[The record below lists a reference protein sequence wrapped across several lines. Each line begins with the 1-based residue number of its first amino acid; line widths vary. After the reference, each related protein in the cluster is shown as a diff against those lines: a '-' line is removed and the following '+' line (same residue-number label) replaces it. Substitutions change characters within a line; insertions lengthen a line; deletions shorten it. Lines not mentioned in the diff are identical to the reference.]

1 MNTDFQKYLMNA
13 LNEVE
18 KDETNPTPTNGE
30 KDNKD
35 KLTAETFKKDLI
47 EAETEESLKD
57 IFKRFNF
64 KKGPTAIYEK
74 DGESVELSKKDLE
87 NIFKNLINN
96 DEFME
101 IFTDKFRKDSLK
113 IENNDSKNDFLKF
126 FDEIKAKFQKK
137 IENNNGTLKRKEDFE
152 KLGETIVYRTAC
164 AFKNPDANI
173 ETICKEIFSDDS
185 DDRIKS
191 LGSIES
197 KFAEYGCL
205 KGFAEYKKKNEKSN
219 KEDVKNTIS
228 KLTPYY
234 EVLQNQGSSPDEVND
249 AIEEISSNIKT
260 EFKHFYDEAQASFE
274 EGQKTMKDHINDPNW
289 KWVDPLT
296 GKEPKGNIKNTKAVA
311 KKLFSNMAQ
320 KADELSKKIMSSPHN
335 LENDILKAGVI
346 AIKVAV
352 GGVKAVKAIANFFG
366 FGKTASADA
375 FIKKNKETTN
385 STKSALNKFK
395 NFLKD
400 TRFDK
405 LFKEGFNESFR
416 TLKNVFKFILNE
428 EDTTAQTTTASAEAS
443 ADTPAE
449 EPKTNPGELSE
460 ELNKLRLA
468 FMNED
473 NGFKKTGNTIFNY
486 IIKSYAYLVLLANG
500 TDKNKIGEFKKVK
513 DATDTYEF
521 NFNLEGNITYIQDKI
536 NLYINSINIFNDF
549 YNELKKKNEKTVNK
563 LFVGD
568 ILQSEQ
574 IFPISSYKLIKC
586 IDSLVKDPDLSKNK
600 IFVDNLNAIKKLYD
614 KNGIFQFTSNWIKIK
629 ENPNGWSSNGKTLEE
644 LYKQLQITLNTLKS
658 IKIQP
663 ETERIVKTFKNK
675 EDFDKFKKELV
686 NALGGDKNI
695 EYTNGDTDSSNYN
708 SILNKLN
715 DFDKIDNLKNA
726 ITTMLELKTE
736 LPTAIEEIN
745 KNTKI
750 PDNLKSTYEGIKDK
764 NDVFINA
771 MYLKAAMASM
781 NESYWFNNGNLLTE
795 DEHDSYEDDED
806 DFRNSNVEQD
816 RDKNNNVTKWIEQF
830 KKMFDNVTP
839 DNFKSN
845 VDEYN
850 KLIKDIDETY
860 ETVRKS
866 NQKYNGVNPD
876 CAFEKAVYMKTPDK
890 ESNENSGNEVEETK
904 KNLPEEEAK
913 KALDNMVVN
922 VEGDKI
928 KVKTTFNGWKG
939 KPDKLDVYIYSNK
952 DIDQQIHAAASPFYH
967 AYQEAYRDLFDKWCE
982 ETEKGTDENKKKA
995 IPLLK
1000 KLLGD
1005 KVEDH
1010 QEDSI
1015 EIADEL
1021 KKQFDAVSQELEKL
1035 KEINGDSAKLDK
1047 IDELSK
1053 KLEEIDGKIQ
1063 TTYDEL
1069 WKIVQTKNNKDE
1081 FKQYEINKDKTP
1093 VFQKIINVKAIMAKL
1108 GITESVV
1115 INEIKQLL
1123 LEETE
1128 NKELDNVKKELK
1140 DLLDKKFED
1149 GDLKKYDEIKSNIEK
1164 IEGVPEEIKEKPELT
1179 LALGDKESE
1188 GNKEDESKIDTYVK
1202 ETKAIIDGINIEN
1215 ISKEDFYNKLK
1226 TAFDKTE
1233 DGILEWCKNDEKRLE
1248 LYTRHELPSEIKD
1261 DIIPKLWNAKSFLST
1276 VYKEIKQESFNPFY
1290 DYDFIMLLEAE
1301 NEQNTEGDGKESE
1314 SEEDKKKKLEEIT
1327 NKVKNGCEAINKLL
1341 TVEKE
1346 NDFVSQYKEWKN
1358 GATELFNQFGDKI
1371 ENKDQMKDPTQMMTG
1386 MCIALKKANEGGE
1399 KPAEGGEK
1407 QEGNQETGQ
1416 EGGQESNKEGE
1427 NNQQG

>member
-1 MNTDFQKYLMNA
+1 MNA
-13 LNEVE
+13 LNEGN
-18 KDETNPTPTNGE
+18 DPTPTNGE

-35 KLTAETFKKDLI
+35 KLTPETFKKDLI
-47 EAETEESLKD
+47 EAGDEETLNK

-74 DGESVELSKKDLE
+74 DGESVELSKKDLD
-87 NIFKNLINN
+87 NIFKNLVNN

-101 IFTDKFRKDSLK
+101 IFTDKFRKETLELK
-113 IENNDSKNDFLKF
+113 DNDSKNDFLKF

-289 KWVDPLT
+289 KWVDPIT

-400 TRFDK
+400 PRFDK

-428 EDTTAQTTTASAEAS
+428 DDTTAQTTAASAEAS
-443 ADTPAE
+443 GDDTPAE

-500 TDKNKIGEFKKVK
+500 TDKNKIGEFKKVE
-513 DATDTYEF
+513 DAVATTYEF

-568 ILQSEQ
+568 ILQTQ
-574 IFPISSYKLIKC
+574 QVFPISSYKLIKC
-586 IDSLVKDPDLSKNK
+586 IDSLVKDPELSKNK

-614 KNGIFQFTSNWIKIK
+614 KNGIFQFTSNWVKIK

-644 LYKQLQITLNTLKS
+644 LYKQLQVTLNTLKS

-675 EDFDKFKKELV
+675 EEFDKFNKELV
-686 NALGGDKNI
+686 IAFGGNKNI
-695 EYTNGDTDSSNYN
+695 EFTNGDTESSNYD
-708 SILNKLN
+708 SIFNKLN
-715 DFDKIDNLKNA
+715 EFDKIENINDAFTMRAETSEELKSA
-726 ITTMLELKTE
+726 IT
-736 LPTAIEEIN
+736 EIN
-745 KNTKI
+745 KNSKI
-750 PDNLKSTYEGIKDK
+750 PDDLKSTYENEKIE
-764 NDVFINA
+764 NDPFIDA
-771 MYLKAAMASM
+771 LYLKAALAKLS
-781 NESYWFNNGNLLTE
+781 ESYWFNTGNLLTE
-795 DEHDSYEDDED
+795 DNENPEQTQKQNAEKA
-806 DFRNSNVEQD
+806 SNN
-816 RDKNNNVTKWIEQF
+816 KNNKKWIESL
-830 KKMFDNVTP
+830 KKMLNDVKP
-839 DNFKSN
+839 DNFKSF
-845 VDEYN
+845 VGEYK
-850 KLIKDIDETY
+850 KLIEPIDKAYEEETK
-860 ETVRKS
+860 KS
-866 NQKYNGVNPD
+866 QKYNGINAYS
-876 CAFEKAVYMKTPDK
+876 AFDKVLYMNTKETNEESTEVTDKDIQAKFDTIKKEVEALKGINKTNEAQDKLENIEEQTNKTLEDIRTIIAKMEDGDKKTSYEEILNGLDKDLPKENLIKKLIYIKALMAKMALK
-890 ESNENSGNEVEETK
+890 ESMSFNRIMNLLFEAENQEELNK
-904 KNLPEEEAK
+904 SIQEY
-913 KALDNMVVN
+913 
-922 VEGDKI
+922 
-928 KVKTTFNGWKG
+928 KTQLFE
-939 KPDKLDVYIYSNK
+939 LLNK
-952 DIDQQIHAAASPFYH
+952 DFTEDDIKN
-967 AYQEAYRDLFDKWCE
+967 RDTLYKDM
-982 ETEKGTDENKKKA
+982 
-995 IPLLK
+995 
-1000 KLLGD
+1000 
-1005 KVEDH
+1005 V
-1010 QEDSI
+1010 
-1015 EIADEL
+1015 
-1021 KKQFDAVSQELEKL
+1021 
-1035 KEINGDSAKLDK
+1035 
-1047 IDELSK
+1047 
-1053 KLEEIDGKIQ
+1053 GKIQ
-1063 TTYDEL
+1063 KSYEEM
-1069 WKIVQTKNNKDE
+1069 IKD
-1081 FKQYEINKDKTP
+1081 NDK
-1093 VFQKIINVKAIMAKL
+1093 KK
-1108 GITESVV
+1108 E
-1115 INEIKQLL
+1115 
-1123 LEETE
+1123 
-1128 NKELDNVKKELK
+1128 ELDNYTK
-1140 DLLDKKFED
+1140 DPMMLLFAM
-1149 GDLKKYDEIKSNIEK
+1149 GDTEK
-1164 IEGVPEEIKEKPELT
+1164 DQTK
-1179 LALGDKESE
+1179 
-1188 GNKEDESKIDTYVK
+1188 NKEDESKIDTYVK

-1248 LYTRHELPSEIKD
+1248 LYTRHELPGEIKD

-1314 SEEDKKKKLEEIT
+1314 SEEDKKKKLEEIS

-1341 TVEKE
+1341 VIEKE

-1371 ENKDQMKDPTQMMTG
+1371 ENKDQMKDPIQMMTG

-1416 EGGQESNKEGE
+1416 ESGQESNKDGE